1 MNLKRCVNGHYY
13 DSDKYGE
20 CPRCGSRD
28 ASSPKTVGNPK
39 KMEETAKT
47 PQPVSQPKK
56 WLVGWLVCIKGQLE
70 GNIYELKKGRTT
82 IGGTD
87 GQDINLAVDAQVAR
101 SCQAVIEYDPET
113 KRFLASAGNSRELSY
128 VNGEMVLFDLELHN
142 RDILQVGEESFL
154 FIPLCGEDFAW
165 EAEEGSQES

>member
-13 DSDKYGE
+13 DSDKYAE

-28 ASSPKTVGNPK
+28 VSVLN
-39 KMEETAKT
+39 TAKSQKK
-47 PQPVSQPKK
+47 PEEAAVKMSQPVSQPKK
-56 WLVGWLVCIKGQLE
+56 WLTGWLVCIKGELS
-70 GNIYELKKGRTT
+70 GNIYELKKGKTT

-87 GQDINLAVDAQVAR
+87 GQDINLASDAKVAK
-101 SCQAVIEYDPET
+101 SCQAVIEYNPET
-113 KRFLASAGNSRELSY
+113 RRFLASAGDSRELSY
-128 VNGEMVLFDLELHN
+128 VNGQMVLFDLELHN

-165 EAEEGSQES
+165 EEESSQES